1 MKSISFYLLL
11 LIFLSCSCKRTNKNE
26 AAIETVDIPTEEQT
40 EFIDSQRFK
49 IEKQTSFSLKE
60 WNWEDRKSKLT
71 ELNKEEVNKYF
82 QAPLDLEKTYNT
94 FYFFSIQENTPTRK
108 SITIL
113 ELDESCCSTLHLLT
127 YDGRDKL
134 VGKSIVAGS
143 GGDGNWGYN
152 AYSKFA
158 SDSTYYFTHV
168 ESETIRDDSVGWEDE
183 VDSLLIK
190 FSVDNNLNF
199 KQLSEKKFE
208 YNKVY
213 VSK

>member
-1 MKSISFYLLL
+1 MKSISFYLVL
-11 LIFLSCSCKRTNKNE
+11 LIFLSCGCNRTNKNE
-26 AAIETVDIPTEEQT
+26 AAIKIVDNPVEEQSK
-40 EFIDSQRFK
+40 FIDSQRFK
-49 IEKQTSFSLKE
+49 VEKQTYFSLKE
-60 WNWEDRKSKLT
+60 WNWEDRESKLT

-82 QAPLDLEKTYNT
+82 QAPLDSEKTYNT

-113 ELDESCCSTLHLLT
+113 ESDESCCNTLHLLT
-127 YDGRDKL
+127 YDRNDKL

-143 GGDGNWGYN
+143 GGDGGWGYD
-152 AYSKFA
+152 AYGKFD

-168 ESETIRDDSVGWEDE
+168 ELETIRDDSIGWEAE
-183 VDSLLIK
+183 VDSLVVR
-190 FSVDNNLNF
+190 FTVDRNLNF

-208 YNKVY
+208 YNKVH